1 MLSGIINLPNNYDD
15 MNERFSM
22 IEKWEIAETLGWINP
37 IDTIMDE
44 AGVDSAEEC
53 IDDMEIYDDAELDA
67 MDFIIDQVE
76 SGTTTVDMGSL
87 Q

>member
-1 MLSGIINLPNNYDD
+1 MLSGIINLPDNYDD
-15 MNERFSM
+15 LNELSLV
-22 IEKWEIAETLGWINP
+22 EKWEIAEALGWINP

-76 SGTTTVDMGSL
+76 SGTTEVDMGSP